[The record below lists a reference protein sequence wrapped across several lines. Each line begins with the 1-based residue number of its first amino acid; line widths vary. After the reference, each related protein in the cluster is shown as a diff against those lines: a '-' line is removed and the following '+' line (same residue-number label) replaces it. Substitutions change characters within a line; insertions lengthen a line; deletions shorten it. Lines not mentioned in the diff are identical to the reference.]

1 MFSKDEWAEHAYV
14 PTIAWATQSCRTH
27 TALLPFPAM
36 PSPTSQALLD
46 AMRTLAPEFVAIRR
60 DIHAHPEL
68 AFEERRT
75 SDIVAER
82 LATWG
87 YQVHR
92 GLGGTG
98 VVGTLRKGSGSR
110 SLGIRADMDAL
121 PIQEQTGLDYASC
134 HAGKMHAC
142 GHDGHTA
149 TLLCAARYLAESA
162 DFNGT
167 LHLIFQPAE
176 ENEGG
181 ALRMVDE
188 GLFTLFPCDEV
199 YALHNAPGIP
209 VGKMAISPGP
219 SMASFD
225 RATVTLH
232 GRGAHGAM
240 PHHGIDPMQCAASI
254 TLGLQSIVSRE
265 IDALKSAVITVGS
278 IQAGEAYNVVPE
290 SARIKIGV
298 RALDPALRTLV
309 EQRIRDFVAA
319 QAQSYQLQAE
329 VLYERKYPVLVNHAA
344 QTETARQAAIRL
356 LGAENV
362 LERTPVMGSEDF
374 AYMLEHRPGAYIRLG
389 NGTGEDGGCMVH
401 NPKYDFNDQALPVG
415 AAFWTHLAQSCLS

>member
-1 MFSKDEWAEHAYV
+1 M
-14 PTIAWATQSCRTH
+14 R
-27 TALLPFPAM
+27 AL
-36 PSPTSQALLD
+36 S
-46 AMRTLAPEFVAIRR
+46 PEFIAIRR
-60 DIHAHPEL
+60 DLHAHPEL

-75 SDIVAER
+75 SDLVAER
-82 LATWG
+82 LAAWG

-98 VVGTLRKGSGSR
+98 VVGTLRKGGGSR

-121 PIQEQTGLDYASC
+121 PIQEKPGLDYASR
-134 HAGKMHAC
+134 HVGKMHAC

-149 TLLCAARYLAESA
+149 ILLCAARYLAESA
-162 DFNGT
+162 DFSGT

-199 YALHNAPGIP
+199 YALHTSPGLP
-209 VGKMAISPGP
+209 VGQMASSPGP
-219 SMASFD
+219 LMAAFD
-225 RATVTLH
+225 RATVTLR

-254 TLGLQSIVSRE
+254 TLGLHSIVSRE
-265 IDALKSAVITVGS
+265 IAALKSAVITVGS

-290 SARIKIGV
+290 SAQLKIGV
-298 RALDPALRTLV
+298 RTLAPRVRTLV
-309 EQRIRDFVAA
+309 EQRIRELIAA

-329 VLYERKYPVLVNHAA
+329 VVYERKYPVLVNHAV
-344 QTETARQAAIRL
+344 QTEVLRQAAMRL
-356 LGAENV
+356 VGADSV
-362 LERTPVMGSEDF
+362 VERPPVMGSEDF

-389 NGTGEDGGCMVH
+389 NGTGEDGGCNVH
-401 NPKYDFNDQALPVG
+401 NPLYDFNDNALPIG
-415 AAFWTHLAQSCLS
+415 AALWVHLAQSSLV

>member
-1 MFSKDEWAEHAYV
+1 MKSSTSK
-14 PTIAWATQSCRTH
+14 
-27 TALLPFPAM
+27 
-36 PSPTSQALLD
+36 ALLD
-46 AMRTLAPEFVAIRR
+46 ALHTLSPEFVAIRR

-75 SDIVAER
+75 SDLVAER
-82 LATWG
+82 LAAWG

-98 VVGTLRKGSGSR
+98 VVGSLRKGSGSR
-110 SLGIRADMDAL
+110 TLGIRADMDAL
-121 PIQEQTGLDYASC
+121 PILEKTGLAYASR

-149 TLLCAARYLAESA
+149 MLLCAARYLAESA

-181 ALRMVDE
+181 AIRMVDE

-199 YALHNAPGIP
+199 YALHNSPGLP
-209 VGKMAISPGP
+209 VGQMAINPGP
-219 SMASFD
+219 LMASFD
-225 RATVTLH
+225 RATVTLR

-265 IDALKSAVITVGS
+265 VDALKSAVITVGS

-290 SARIKIGV
+290 SARLKIGV
-298 RALDPALRTLV
+298 RTLDPKVRTLV
-309 EQRIRDFVAA
+309 EQRIREFITA

-329 VLYERKYPVLVNHAA
+329 VIYERKYPVLVNHAA
-344 QTETARQAAIRL
+344 QTETLRQAAIRL
-356 LGAENV
+356 VGEDNV
-362 LERTPVMGSEDF
+362 VARPPVMGSEDF

-401 NPKYDFNDQALPVG
+401 NPLYDFNDKALPIG
-415 AAFWTHLAQSCLS
+415 AALWVLLVQSCLR

>member
-1 MFSKDEWAEHAYV
+1 MHHLS
-14 PTIAWATQSCRTH
+14 
-27 TALLPFPAM
+27 
-36 PSPTSQALLD
+36 
-46 AMRTLAPEFVAIRR
+46 PEFIAIRR
-60 DIHAHPEL
+60 DLHAHPEL

-75 SDIVAER
+75 SDLVAER
-82 LATWG
+82 LTAWG

-98 VVGTLRKGSGSR
+98 VVGALRKGSGTR
-110 SLGIRADMDAL
+110 ALGIRADMDAL
-121 PIQEQTGLDYASC
+121 PILEKTGLPYASR

-149 TLLCAARYLAESA
+149 ILLCAARHLAESV

-188 GLFTLFPCDEV
+188 GLFTRFPCDEI
-199 YALHNAPGIP
+199 YALHNSPGLP
-209 VGKMAISPGP
+209 VGKLAINPGP
-219 SMASFD
+219 LLASFD
-225 RATVTLH
+225 RATVTLR

-290 SARIKIGV
+290 SAQLKIGV
-298 RALDPALRTLV
+298 RTLDPEVRTRV
-309 EQRIRDFVAA
+309 EQRIRDFIAA

-329 VLYERKYPVLVNHAA
+329 VIYERKYPVLVNHAA
-344 QTETARQAAIRL
+344 QTEELRQVAVDL
-356 LGAENV
+356 VGADNV
-362 LERTPVMGSEDF
+362 VGRPPVMGSEDF

-389 NGTGEDGGCMVH
+389 NGTGEDGGCNVH
-401 NPKYDFNDQALPVG
+401 NPLYDFNDKALPLG
-415 AAFWTHLAQSCLS
+415 AALWVRLAQTRLV